1 MKNFLRLFLVS
12 TCLLSPCTATAEVLN
27 YEDYPIIKL
36 RTLDKITAQA
46 MTVEAKVGST
56 VRFGELFIKV
66 QACRKPPPIEK
77 IESAG
82 FLQIW
87 QTDGD
92 VDQKIQNA
100 QTEDESKWIFS
111 GWMFASSPTLSA
123 LDHPIYDVWVLDCL
137 GRDPEPLPP
146 EEPIADESVAKE
158 PVAQESATEAPSAE
172 ETAVSD
178 ETTNS
183 DTDAPKQEAKNEPAA
198 VSEPEAAPQPI
209 QTPKRTPEPAPEPDP
224 EPTSDLSSG
233 PQDRFVEEKF
243 EETPEDQIIEP
254 TVPQQNSQ
262 EPALDENIEPSFE
275 GVY

>member
-1 MKNFLRLFLVS
+1 VKNFLRLFLVS

-92 VDQKIQNA
+92 NNTDLDQKIQNA

-146 EEPIADESVAKE
+146 EEPIAEEPTAEEAVAEE
-158 PVAQESATEAPSAE
+158 PVTEEPATETPSTE
-172 ETAVSD
+172 ETGVSD
-178 ETTNS
+178 ATTNS
-183 DTDAPKQEAKNEPAA
+183 DTNAPKQEAKNEPAA
-198 VSEPEAAPQPI
+198 VSEPEAAPQPEP
-209 QTPKRTPEPAPEPDP
+209 TPEQTPEPASE
-224 EPTSDLSSG
+224 

-254 TVPQQNSQ
+254 TVPQQNTQ